1 MKNQICLLNVTVI
14 RLLQRLLQITSQLQM
29 QDFRKKDLDVLRLNV
44 NSVLPKID
52 YIHYI
57 RYETVKRN

>member
-1 MKNQICLLNVTVI
+1 
-14 RLLQRLLQITSQLQM
+14 M